1 MLLLMLQVLI
11 TDLAQLE
18 VLVIEKDGSR
28 HSLLNKI
35 NNVGMDERRN
45 YKYTAVGLTRMMK
58 QEGVTLFLMGFSEG
72 T

>member
-1 MLLLMLQVLI
+1 MAPRL
-11 TDLAQLE
+11 
-18 VLVIEKDGSR
+18 
-28 HSLLNKI
+28 SLLNKI